1 MGKHALAQYRAQKAR
16 NAATPIRTAGKP
28 KASPRPFPPAC
39 EAVFMNGRVMTRIVA
54 ALIHNIPLGV
64 IARDLRIPRRA
75 VSVIA
80 MRERQL

>member
-1 MGKHALAQYRAQKAR
+1 MMGKHAIAQYRAQKAR
-16 NAATPIRTAGKP
+16 EKAIPNRVGKGRPRTL
-28 KASPRPFPPAC
+28 PPAC
-39 EAVFMNGRVMTRIVA
+39 EAVFLDGRMMTRIVA